1 MQKTSSKK
9 MGLVAVTG
17 LVVAN
22 VMGSG
27 IALLPAQLAAFGG
40 ITIISWIIT
49 LIGAIALAL
58 VFAELGAEERTV
70 GGPVAYAKE
79 VAPVFGFQS
88 GVIYY
93 MANWIGNIAIAM
105 TGVSYLATFVPI
117 LAQPIPATIASIAI
131 IWIMTILNF
140 FGGEWISKIATI
152 GVTCMLIPVIA
163 TAIFGW
169 FKFDTS
175 VYAANWNVA
184 QNSSTGMT
192 IMQGVLL
199 CLWSFI
205 GIESAS
211 VSSGNINNPKKT
223 VPRATMIGVVF
234 SGLIYIASSQVMLG
248 MFPASDLGASTAPFA
263 LSTGTL
269 VGSWVK
275 PVVSFITMMTC
286 FTALSS
292 WMLLVSESA
301 QTSAEA
307 GDFPKVFKDL
317 NKKGVPAKGLVL
329 TSLMMTGLLLF
340 FTVIGSASRGSGDIF
355 KDVINIAVLL
365 TMIPYVY
372 SAMNLFR
379 FGEKKRKG
387 ILVLGAAVLAMVFCL
402 VAIIGGGAVSIT
414 GTFIT
419 SLVVLLFYARKEGIE
434 QRNRAE
440 ARKHKKE
447 EMNNEHNTNS

>member
-1 MQKTSSKK
+1 MPKTSSKK
-9 MGLVAVTG
+9 LGLVAVTG

-40 ITIISWIIT
+40 ITLISWVIT
-49 LIGAIALAL
+49 LLGAVALAL
-58 VFAELGAEERTV
+58 VFAELGAEERTI

-117 LAQPIPATIASIAI
+117 LAKPIPGAIAAIAV
-131 IWIMTILNF
+131 IWLMTILNF
-140 FGGEWISKIATI
+140 FGGTWISKIATI
-152 GVTCMLIPVIA
+152 GVTCMLVPVIA
-163 TAIFGW
+163 TALFGW
-169 FKFDTS
+169 FKFDVST
-175 VYAANWNVA
+175 YAANWNVA
-184 QNSSTGMT
+184 GDSSAPMT
-192 IMQGVLL
+192 VMQGVLL

-205 GIESAS
+205 GVESAS
-211 VSSGNINNPKKT
+211 VSSGNIDNPKKT
-223 VPRATMIGVVF
+223 VPRATMIGVIF
-234 SGLIYIASSQVMLG
+234 AGIIYIVSSQVMLG
-248 MFPASDLGASTAPFA
+248 MFTASDLAASSAPFA
-263 LSTGTL
+263 LSSGAL
-269 VGSWVK
+269 VGGWVK

-317 NKKGVPAKGLVL
+317 NQRGVPAKGLIL
-329 TSLMMTGLLLF
+329 TSLMMTALLLV
-340 FTVIGSASRGSGDIF
+340 FTLIGGSGRGSGEIF
-355 KDVINIAVLL
+355 KDIINIAVLL

-379 FGEKKRKG
+379 FGEKRGKSVFML
-387 ILVLGAAVLAMVFCL
+387 IVAVLAMVFCL
-402 VAIIGGGAVSIT
+402 VAICGGGVISIT
-414 GTFIT
+414 GTFVT
-419 SLVVLLFYARKEGIE
+419 SLVVLLFYARKEGI
-434 QRNRAE
+434 QQHDRAE
-440 ARKHKKE
+440 AAAAKRKEREGENK
-447 EMNNEHNTNS
+447 